1 MNKLKSFFITAA
13 VLLLITM
20 SNGLMA
26 AHHGEA
32 EAHSGAIK
40 VVHSGIPHD
49 ALFAIGMSGEQGI
62 AVGNF
67 GLMLETSDGGI
78 SWELVEPVTKKA
90 LFGVARNETSEVIVG
105 QEGTVMTVSY
115 THLTLPTI
123 LLV

>member
-1 MNKLKSFFITAA
+1 MNKLKSLFIIAA
-13 VLLLITM
+13 LSLMTV

-62 AVGNF
+62 AVANF

-90 LFGVARNETSEVIVG
+90 LF
-105 QEGTVMTVSY
+105 
-115 THLTLPTI
+115 
-123 LLV
+123 